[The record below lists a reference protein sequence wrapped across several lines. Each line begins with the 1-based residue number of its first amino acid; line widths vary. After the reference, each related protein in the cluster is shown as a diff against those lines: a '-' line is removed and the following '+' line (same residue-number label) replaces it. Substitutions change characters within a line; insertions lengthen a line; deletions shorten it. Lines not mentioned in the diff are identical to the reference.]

1 MRKMISLDTGEYR
14 FLSEKFEFMTPE
26 DIENMPRY
34 IVTVRK
40 NNMKKIIAAVIENEL
55 TAVQKVFV
63 DERYYKNMKV
73 SDIAKLHG
81 ISRQSVYRTLA
92 AANERLCLALKYV
105 YCCGFSLV
113 APPKDF
119 EEMLNEINKENE
131 YD

>member
-14 FLSEKFEFMTPE
+14 FLSEKFEFMSPK

-55 TAVQKVFV
+55 TPTQKVLV
-63 DERYYKNMKV
+63 NERYYQNMKV

-92 AANERLCLALKYV
+92 AANERLSLALKYV

-113 APPKDF
+113 APPKNF